1 MSSVTACSTRSAYP
15 CALALFQQTIS
26 LRGYSGLVKIQP
38 LATHRLPA
46 TRRPAVV
53 PAAPQ
58 EPTDHYVVFGRESSE
73 IPAAISDVVCP
84 PQMKLGGFP
93 SERWVVTP
101 QIEAFHKQHVST
113 TPAEELL
120 DGPDS
125 ELKTLIGPMLQA
137 RYTHTQG
144 LTVAELGPST
154 STTVAETLAHGSNRY
169 IGVDLSEPLAE
180 KQIEFL
186 VAGGAEQFFNVKGDT
201 YALPLQSN
209 SCDLILTSCHP
220 PFVSS
225 TVEDRKLALDEV
237 HRSLKPGGEF
247 LLFPYNEKTQPPEF
261 QAYLADRFAIVERR
275 LSPLGSDRYAV
286 VLQKRE

>member
-1 MSSVTACSTRSAYP
+1 MQIQSFTPHRS
-15 CALALFQQTIS
+15 
-26 LRGYSGLVKIQP
+26 
-38 LATHRLPA
+38 PA
-46 TRRPAVV
+46 TRRPAVASAPP
-53 PAAPQ
+53 PA
-58 EPTDHYVVFGRESSE
+58 PTDHYIVFGRESSE
-73 IPAAISDVVCP
+73 IPAAIADVVCP

-101 QIEAFHKQHVST
+101 SIEDFHRQHVST
-113 TPAEELL
+113 TPAEQLR
-120 DGPDS
+120 DGADS

-137 RYTHTQG
+137 RYSHTQG
-144 LTVAELGPST
+144 MTVAELGPST
-154 STTVAETLAHGSNRY
+154 STTVAETLANGSNRY

-225 TVEDRKLALDEV
+225 TVDDRKLALDEV

-247 LLFPYNEKTQPPEF
+247 LLFPYNENTQPPEF
-261 QAYLADRFAIVERR
+261 QAYLQERFELVDRR
-275 LSPLGSDRYAV
+275 LSPLGDDRFAV
-286 VLQKRE
+286 VLQKRAG

>member
-1 MSSVTACSTRSAYP
+1 M
-15 CALALFQQTIS
+15 Q
-26 LRGYSGLVKIQP
+26 IQP
-38 LATHRLPA
+38 LATHRPSA
-46 TRRPAVV
+46 TRRPATA
-53 PAAPQ
+53 PSPQ
-58 EPTDHYVVFGRESSE
+58 EPTDHYVVFGRESAE
-73 IPAAISDVVCP
+73 VPAAIADVVCP
-84 PQMKLGGFP
+84 PQLKLGGFP
-93 SERWVVTP
+93 SQRWVVTP
-101 QIEAFHKQHVST
+101 EIEAFHRQHVSA
-113 TPAEELL
+113 TPEEELR
-120 DGPDS
+120 DGPNS
-125 ELKTLIGPMLQA
+125 ELKTLIGPMLQE

-201 YALPLQSN
+201 YALPLRSN

-261 QAYLADRFAIVERR
+261 QAYLADRFEIVERR
-275 LSPLGSDRYAV
+275 LSPLGAERFAV
-286 VLQKRE
+286 VLQKRP